1 MEYKFEEFTQVG
13 RKASHIPM
21 VSITKDGNL
30 NLNKAFMEAYAR
42 NLKYAVLF
50 YDKSSRV
57 IGLKL
62 SNEKKPNSYRV
73 RAYREGKLAS
83 VTAIAFLKHHGIS
96 YGKFPQPFEAVWN
109 DENELV
115 IIDLKNKKGEK
126 EK

>member
-30 NLNKAFMEAYAR
+30 NLNKAFMEA
-42 NLKYAVLF
+42 
-50 YDKSSRV
+50 
-57 IGLKL
+57 LKL

-96 YGKFPQPFEAVWN
+96 FGKSPQPFKAVWN
-109 DENELV
+109 DENEMV

-126 EK
+126 EE